1 MPVLWG
7 SIVRH
12 LLTAVAGAL
21 VGVGVT
27 EPVATNFT
35 QAAEPVLGGVLLYAI
50 GQVWSIFDKTKK

>member
-1 MPVLWG
+1 MPVFWG

-21 VGVGVT
+21 VGVGVA
-27 EPVATNFT
+27 EPAATDFVN
-35 QAAEPVLGGVLLYAI
+35 AAEPVVGGILLYAI